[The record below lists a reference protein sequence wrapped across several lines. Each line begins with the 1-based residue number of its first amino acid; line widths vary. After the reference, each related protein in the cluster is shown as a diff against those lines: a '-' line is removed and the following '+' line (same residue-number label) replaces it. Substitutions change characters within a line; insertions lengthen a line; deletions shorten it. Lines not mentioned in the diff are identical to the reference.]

1 MTAAYLPSLEPATQR
16 REKVRR
22 RVRAVSRGGYR
33 IGRERFIG
41 RKGDTLRWLAAF
53 YNRFQT
59 WPTSTELAAWLRGKE
74 RYRYRCPDCFAL
86 HIRKGVSDLI
96 DTGIVTKHITRECH
110 ITGRT
115 VEAWMIQSR

>member
-1 MTAAYLPSLEPATQR
+1 MTAAYLPSLDPGTQR

-33 IGRERFIG
+33 LGRERFIG
-41 RKGDTLRWLAAF
+41 RKGDTLRWLASF

-59 WPTSTELAAWLRGKE
+59 WPTATELGAWLRHKP
-74 RYRYRCPDCFAL
+74 RYARRCANCFAL

-96 DTGIVTKHITRECH
+96 DAGVVTKHVTRECGV
-110 ITGRT
+110 TGRT
-115 VEAWMIQSR
+115 VEAWQILSR